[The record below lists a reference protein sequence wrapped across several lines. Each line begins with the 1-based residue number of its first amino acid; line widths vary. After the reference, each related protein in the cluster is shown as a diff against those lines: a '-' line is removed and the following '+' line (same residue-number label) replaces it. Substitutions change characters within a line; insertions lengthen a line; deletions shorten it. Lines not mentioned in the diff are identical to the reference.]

1 METDD
6 IPGWK
11 ALQSGTSETSELH
24 GARALLMKGM
34 RERSW
39 DSHTTTDTVMEGRSW
54 DSHTAMDTAM
64 RERSWDS
71 HTAMEITM
79 EEMWS
84 PAWEDPQSVHL
95 FLSEE
100 LAYLPLRQYT

>member
-54 DSHTAMDTAM
+54 DSHTAMD
-64 RERSWDS
+64 
-71 HTAMEITM
+71 ITM